1 MNPFNSKVNNNCISI
16 QVGDIFM
23 VGRLKRLNGTICLGQ
38 QLTIRKTNEETEHSN
53 AQASAI
59 AIQAMLDLQAS
70 RFKKTTEDHEKS
82 DAKDKIDG
90 DSSVV
95 QASLKTLSPST
106 IIKIANVHDREQPL
120 SDESYQELNE
130 DMQEEIKNTKLSKPV
145 KRIKIIKVN
154 EQRLGAEVGSVFCEF
169 HDKKDAQAIVNKLQ
183 GRIYDGRP
191 IKVCFIEETLYFSE
205 LYI

>member
-1 MNPFNSKVNNNCISI
+1 
-16 QVGDIFM
+16 
-23 VGRLKRLNGTICLGQ
+23 
-38 QLTIRKTNEETEHSN
+38 
-53 AQASAI
+53 
-59 AIQAMLDLQAS
+59 MLDLQAS